1 MQPDPTLSG
10 PACAA
15 GLLRYSFA
23 AKSGDKSRIV
33 FSLPSSPKGRK
44 HGKIWLSYDEGK
56 SWPVQNKLRAG
67 FFAYS
72 CLERLPNG
80 NIGCV
85 YGSRGRRS
93 ASDKLGPQN
102 IVLASFSL
110 GWLTDGIDI
119 TP

>member
-1 MQPDPTLSG
+1 MHPDPTLSG

-23 AKSGDKSRIV
+23 TESGQKSCII
-33 FSLPSSPKGRK
+33 FSLPGSLKGRK

-56 SWPVQNKLRAG
+56 SWPLQKKIRPG

-72 CLERLPNG
+72 CLARLPDG

-85 YGSRGRRS
+85 YGSRGKRPAREE
-93 ASDKLGPQN
+93 LGPQN
-102 IVLASFSL
+102 VVFVSFSL
-110 GWLTDGIDI
+110 DWLMDRS
-119 TP
+119 